1 MCNKKMAFTAAL
13 AAVLALAVPATLPA
27 AGEGEEAAAGD
38 AHLEITWL
46 GDTPDESWWIG
57 QLEEMFNVTITL
69 NGVARFDGEA
79 ERIMV
84 AAGEFPDT
92 GAPCCLTT
100 LTLYEDQVIRSLPEE
115 MLRAAAPDYARAMD
129 DRYPAIWT
137 IYRTPDVDGE
147 QMAMGAIAEGS
158 MASVFHLFTRKD
170 WLDAIG
176 VELPDY
182 DAAKTFLARGIH
194 YYEHDALTLDWLE
207 EVLVAYRDGDPD
219 GNGRNDTIPYG
230 AYTQRAA
237 PYSPWP
243 WGAIQGAMGVPT
255 MNLDRNHY
263 VDGELYIAHVS
274 PRFKEFTELVA
285 RWWDLGL
292 IDSEFFTIDRG
303 ASWEKAATG
312 AFGVYNSNY
321 NYVGRVP
328 ARPPDNMIS
337 DEEVAAGVELVM
349 FAPIGPRGEQFA
361 GMYGTSYVRSQVQV
375 MNKNLDDA
383 KTARIMEIVNSK
395 YRLNDG
401 TEEGIDLWI
410 QWEYNHGQQGV
421 HWEWAGDPYR
431 SQTRRIPA
439 DERPADAPA
448 RGGFPTNYPNYSP
461 VESFAFTYPPQQ
473 TTWILDHLFGDRVQS
488 RTFATEYFDIFNQ
501 TAFREVVERRGE
513 ALQTMTAEFFA
524 RAVTGEVDVDAEWDR
539 YVAAWMAAGGDELM
553 AEIAKMPRWSDFF

>member
-1 MCNKKMAFTAAL
+1 MMMRNKTMAIAL
-13 AAVLALAVPATLPA
+13 ALALALAVPAALPA
-27 AGEGEEAAAGD
+27 TGAEEAAAGD
-38 AHLEITWL
+38 GHLEITWL

-57 QLEEMFNVTITL
+57 QLEEMFDVTITL

-92 GAPCCLTT
+92 GAPCCLNT
-100 LTLYEDQVIRSLPEE
+100 LTLYEDQVIRGLPEA
-115 MLRAAAPDYARAMD
+115 MLRANAPDYARAMD
-129 DRYPAIWT
+129 ERYPAIWT
-137 IYRTPDVDGE
+137 IYRAPDADGE
-147 QMAMGAIAEGS
+147 QIAMGAIAEGS

-170 WLDAIG
+170 WLDALG

-182 DAAKTFLARGIH
+182 DRTKTFLARGIH
-194 YYEHDALTLDWLE
+194 YYENDALTLDWLE

-230 AYTQRAA
+230 AYTQNDS
-237 PYSPWP
+237 PYNSWP
-243 WGAIQGAMGVPT
+243 WGAIQGALGVPT
-255 MNLDRNHY
+255 MNLDRNQY

-274 PRFKEFTELVA
+274 PRFKEFTELAA
-285 RWWDLGL
+285 RWWDMGL

-312 AFGVYNSNY
+312 AFGVYSSNY

-337 DEEVAAGVELVM
+337 DQEVADGVELVM

-375 MNKNLDDA
+375 MNKNLSDA
-383 KTARIMEIVNSK
+383 KAERVMRIVNTK
-395 YRLNDG
+395 YRLDDG
-401 TEEGIDLWI
+401 TTEGIDLWI
-410 QWEYNHGQQGV
+410 QWEYNHGQEGV
-421 HWEWAGDPYR
+421 HWEWAGEPYR
-431 SQTRRIPA
+431 SQTRRIPP
-439 DERPADAPA
+439 DQRPAGAPA
-448 RGGFPTNYPNYSP
+448 RGGFPSNYPNYQP

-473 TTWILDHLFGDRVQS
+473 TDWILNHLFGDRVRS
-488 RTFATEYFDIFNQ
+488 RTFATEYFDIFNE
-501 TAFREVVERRGE
+501 TDFREVAARRGE

-524 RAVTGEVDVDAEWDR
+524 KAVTGEIDIDAEWDA
-539 YVAAWMAAGGDELM
+539 YVANWMNAGGDELM
-553 AEIAKMPRWSDFF
+553 AEIAKMPRWADFF

>member
-1 MCNKKMAFTAAL
+1 MMMRNKTMAIAL
-13 AAVLALAVPATLPA
+13 ALALALAVPAALPA
-27 AGEGEEAAAGD
+27 TGAEEAAAGD
-38 AHLEITWL
+38 GHLEITWL

-57 QLEEMFNVTITL
+57 QLEEMFDVTITL

-92 GAPCCLTT
+92 GAPCCLNT
-100 LTLYEDQVIRSLPEE
+100 LTLYEDQVIRGLPEA
-115 MLRAAAPDYARAMD
+115 MLRANAPDYARAMD
-129 DRYPAIWT
+129 ERYPAIWT
-137 IYRTPDVDGE
+137 IYRAPDAEGE
-147 QMAMGAIAEGS
+147 QIAMGAIAEGS

-170 WLDAIG
+170 WLDALG

-182 DAAKTFLARGIH
+182 DRTKTFLARGIH
-194 YYEHDALTLDWLE
+194 YYENDALTLDWLE

-230 AYTQRAA
+230 AYTQNDS
-237 PYSPWP
+237 PYNSWP
-243 WGAIQGAMGVPT
+243 WGAIQGALGVPT
-255 MNLDRNHY
+255 MNLDRNQY

-274 PRFKEFTELVA
+274 PRFKEFTELAA
-285 RWWDLGL
+285 RWWDMGL

-312 AFGVYNSNY
+312 AFGVYSSNY

-337 DEEVAAGVELVM
+337 DQEVADGVELVM

-375 MNKNLDDA
+375 MNKNLSDA
-383 KTARIMEIVNSK
+383 KAERVMRIVNTK
-395 YRLNDG
+395 YRLDDG
-401 TEEGIDLWI
+401 TTEGIDLWI
-410 QWEYNHGQQGV
+410 QWEYNHGQEGV
-421 HWEWAGDPYR
+421 HWEWAGEPYR
-431 SQTRRIPA
+431 SQTRRIPP
-439 DERPADAPA
+439 DQRPAGAPA
-448 RGGFPTNYPNYSP
+448 RGGFPSNYPNYSP

-473 TTWILDHLFGDRVQS
+473 TDWILNHLFGDRVRS
-488 RTFATEYFDIFNQ
+488 RTFATEYFDIFNE
-501 TAFREVVERRGE
+501 TDFREVAARRGE

-524 RAVTGEVDVDAEWDR
+524 KAVTGEIDIDAEWDA
-539 YVAAWMAAGGDELM
+539 YVANWMDAGGDELM
-553 AEIAKMPRWSDFF
+553 AEIAKMPRWADFF

>member
-1 MCNKKMAFTAAL
+1 MRNKKMAFTAAL

-27 AGEGEEAAAGD
+27 AGEEEAAAAGD
-38 AHLEITWL
+38 AHMEITWL
-46 GDTPDESWWIG
+46 GDTPGESWWIG

-92 GAPCCLTT
+92 GAPCCLNT

-129 DRYPAIWT
+129 ERYPAIWT
-137 IYRTPDVDGE
+137 IYRTADAEDA

-158 MASVFHLFTRKD
+158 MASVFHLFTRTD
-170 WLDAIG
+170 WLDAVG

-182 DAAKTFLARGIH
+182 DATKTHLARGIH
-194 YYEHDALTLDWLE
+194 YYENGAITLDWLE
-207 EVLVAYRDGDPD
+207 DLLVAYRDGDPD
-219 GNGRNDTIPYG
+219 GNGQNDTIPYG

-237 PYSPWP
+237 PYSSWP

-285 RWWDLGL
+285 RWWDMGL

-337 DEEVAAGVELVM
+337 DEDVAAGVELVM
-349 FAPIGPRGEQFA
+349 FAPTGPRGEQFA

-383 KTARIMEIVNSK
+383 KTARVMEIVNSK

-410 QWEYNHGQQGV
+410 QWEYNHGQEGV
-421 HWEWAGDPYR
+421 HWEWAGEPYG

-473 TTWILDHLFGDRVQS
+473 TAWILGHLFGDRVQS

-501 TAFREVVERRGE
+501 TGFREAQSRRGE

-524 RAVTGEVDVDAEWDR
+524 RAVTGDIDVDAEWDR
-539 YVAAWMAAGGDELM
+539 YVADWMAAGGDELM

>member
-1 MCNKKMAFTAAL
+1 MMMRNKTMAIAL
-13 AAVLALAVPATLPA
+13 ALALALAVPAALPA
-27 AGEGEEAAAGD
+27 TGAEEAAAGD
-38 AHLEITWL
+38 GHLEITWL

-57 QLEEMFNVTITL
+57 QLEEMFDVTITL

-92 GAPCCLTT
+92 GAPCCLNT
-100 LTLYEDQVIRSLPEE
+100 LTLYEDQVIRGLPEA
-115 MLRAAAPDYARAMD
+115 MLRANAPDYARAMD
-129 DRYPAIWT
+129 ERYPAIWT
-137 IYRTPDVDGE
+137 IYRAPDADGE
-147 QMAMGAIAEGS
+147 QIAMGAIAEGS

-170 WLDAIG
+170 WLDALG

-182 DAAKTFLARGIH
+182 DRTKTFLARGIH
-194 YYEHDALTLDWLE
+194 YYENDALTLDWLE

-230 AYTQRAA
+230 AYTQNDS
-237 PYSPWP
+237 PYNSWP
-243 WGAIQGAMGVPT
+243 WGAIQGALGVPT
-255 MNLDRNHY
+255 MNLDRNQY

-274 PRFKEFTELVA
+274 PRFKEFTELAA
-285 RWWDLGL
+285 RWWDMGL

-312 AFGVYNSNY
+312 AFGVYSSNY

-337 DEEVAAGVELVM
+337 DQEVADGVELVM

-375 MNKNLDDA
+375 MNKNLSDVKA
-383 KTARIMEIVNSK
+383 ERVMRIVNTK
-395 YRLNDG
+395 YRLDDG
-401 TEEGIDLWI
+401 TTEGIDLWI
-410 QWEYNHGQQGV
+410 QWEYNHGQEGV
-421 HWEWAGDPYR
+421 HWEWAGEPYR
-431 SQTRRIPA
+431 SQTRRIPP
-439 DERPADAPA
+439 DQRPAGAPA
-448 RGGFPTNYPNYSP
+448 RGGFPSNYPNYSP

-473 TTWILDHLFGDRVQS
+473 TDWILNHLFGDRVRS
-488 RTFATEYFDIFNQ
+488 RTFATEYFDIFNE
-501 TAFREVVERRGE
+501 TDFREVAARRGE

-524 RAVTGEVDVDAEWDR
+524 KAVTGEIDIDAEWDA
-539 YVAAWMAAGGDELM
+539 YVANWMNAGGDELM
-553 AEIAKMPRWSDFF
+553 AEIAKMPRWADFF

>member
-1 MCNKKMAFTAAL
+1 MMMRNKTMAIAL
-13 AAVLALAVPATLPA
+13 ALALALAVPAALPA
-27 AGEGEEAAAGD
+27 TGAEEAAAGD
-38 AHLEITWL
+38 GHLEITWL

-57 QLEEMFNVTITL
+57 QLEEMFDVTITL

-92 GAPCCLTT
+92 GAPCCLNT
-100 LTLYEDQVIRSLPEE
+100 LTLYEDQVIRGLPEA
-115 MLRAAAPDYARAMD
+115 MLRANAPDYARAMD
-129 DRYPAIWT
+129 ERYPAIWT
-137 IYRTPDVDGE
+137 IYRAPDAEGE
-147 QMAMGAIAEGS
+147 QIAMGAIAEGS

-170 WLDAIG
+170 WLDALG

-182 DAAKTFLARGIH
+182 DRTKTFLARGIH
-194 YYEHDALTLDWLE
+194 YYENDALTLDWLE

-230 AYTQRAA
+230 AYTQNDS
-237 PYSPWP
+237 PYNSWP
-243 WGAIQGAMGVPT
+243 WGAIQGALGVPT
-255 MNLDRNHY
+255 MNLDRNQY

-274 PRFKEFTELVA
+274 PRFKEFTELAA
-285 RWWDLGL
+285 RWWDMGL

-312 AFGVYNSNY
+312 AFGVYSSNY

-337 DEEVAAGVELVM
+337 DQEVADGVELVM

-375 MNKNLDDA
+375 MNKNLSDA
-383 KTARIMEIVNSK
+383 KAERVMRIVNTK
-395 YRLNDG
+395 YRLDDG
-401 TEEGIDLWI
+401 TTEGIDLWI
-410 QWEYNHGQQGV
+410 QWEYNHGQEGV
-421 HWEWAGDPYR
+421 HWEWAGEPYR
-431 SQTRRIPA
+431 SQTRRIPP
-439 DERPADAPA
+439 DQRPAGAPA
-448 RGGFPTNYPNYSP
+448 RGGFPSNYPNYQP

-473 TTWILDHLFGDRVQS
+473 TDWILNHLFGDRVRS
-488 RTFATEYFDIFNQ
+488 RTFATEYFDIFNE
-501 TAFREVVERRGE
+501 TDFREVAARRGE

-524 RAVTGEVDVDAEWDR
+524 KAVTGEIDIDAEWDA
-539 YVAAWMAAGGDELM
+539 YVANWMNAGGDELM
-553 AEIAKMPRWSDFF
+553 AEIAKMPRWADFF

>member
-1 MCNKKMAFTAAL
+1 MMMRNKTMAIAL
-13 AAVLALAVPATLPA
+13 ALALALAVPAALPA
-27 AGEGEEAAAGD
+27 TGAEEAAAGD
-38 AHLEITWL
+38 GHLEITWL

-57 QLEEMFNVTITL
+57 QLEEMFDVTITL

-92 GAPCCLTT
+92 GAPCCLNT
-100 LTLYEDQVIRSLPEE
+100 LTLYEDQVIRGLPEA
-115 MLRAAAPDYARAMD
+115 MLRANAPDYARAMD
-129 DRYPAIWT
+129 ERYPAIWT
-137 IYRTPDVDGE
+137 IYRAPDADGE
-147 QMAMGAIAEGS
+147 QIAMGAIAEGS

-170 WLDAIG
+170 WLDALG

-182 DAAKTFLARGIH
+182 DRTKTFLARGIH
-194 YYEHDALTLDWLE
+194 YYENDALTLDWLE

-230 AYTQRAA
+230 AYTQNDS
-237 PYSPWP
+237 PYNSWP
-243 WGAIQGAMGVPT
+243 WGAIQGALGVPT
-255 MNLDRNHY
+255 MNLDRNQY

-274 PRFKEFTELVA
+274 PRFKEFTELAA
-285 RWWDLGL
+285 RWWDMGL

-312 AFGVYNSNY
+312 AFGVYSSNY

-337 DEEVAAGVELVM
+337 DQEVADGVELVM

-375 MNKNLDDA
+375 MNKNLSDVKA
-383 KTARIMEIVNSK
+383 ERVMRIVNTK
-395 YRLNDG
+395 YRLDDG
-401 TEEGIDLWI
+401 TTEGIDLWI
-410 QWEYNHGQQGV
+410 QWEYNHGQEGV
-421 HWEWAGDPYR
+421 HWEWAGEPYR
-431 SQTRRIPA
+431 SQTRRIPP
-439 DERPADAPA
+439 DQRPAGAPA
-448 RGGFPTNYPNYSP
+448 RGGFPSNYPNYSP

-473 TTWILDHLFGDRVQS
+473 TDWILNHLFGDRVQS
-488 RTFATEYFDIFNQ
+488 RTFATEYFDIFNE
-501 TAFREVVERRGE
+501 TDFREVAARRGE

-524 RAVTGEVDVDAEWDR
+524 KAVTGEIDIDAEWDA
-539 YVAAWMAAGGDELM
+539 YVANWMNAGGDELM
-553 AEIAKMPRWSDFF
+553 AEIAKMPRWADFF

>member
-1 MCNKKMAFTAAL
+1 
-13 AAVLALAVPATLPA
+13 
-27 AGEGEEAAAGD
+27 
-38 AHLEITWL
+38 
-46 GDTPDESWWIG
+46 
-57 QLEEMFNVTITL
+57 
-69 NGVARFDGEA
+69 
-79 ERIMV
+79 
-84 AAGEFPDT
+84 
-92 GAPCCLTT
+92 
-100 LTLYEDQVIRSLPEE
+100 
-115 MLRAAAPDYARAMD
+115 
-129 DRYPAIWT
+129 
-137 IYRTPDVDGE
+137 
-147 QMAMGAIAEGS
+147 MAMGAIAEGS

-170 WLDAIG
+170 WLDALG

-182 DAAKTFLARGIH
+182 DATKTFLARGIH
-194 YYEHDALTLDWLE
+194 YYENDALTLDWLE

-219 GNGRNDTIPYG
+219 GNGMNDTIPYG

-237 PYSPWP
+237 PYSSWP
-243 WGAIQGAMGVPT
+243 WGAIQGALGVPT
-255 MNLDRNHY
+255 MNLDRNQY
-263 VDGELYIAHVS
+263 VDGQLYIAHVS

-292 IDSEFFTIDRG
+292 IDSEFFTLDRG

-337 DEEVAAGVELVM
+337 DEDVAAGAELVM
-349 FAPIGPRGEQFA
+349 FAPIGPRGEQFS

-383 KTARIMEIVNSK
+383 KTARVMRIVNSK

-421 HWEWAGDPYR
+421 HWEWAGDPYA

-439 DERPADAPA
+439 DERPAGAPA

-461 VESFAFTYPPQQ
+461 VESFAFTYPTQQ
-473 TTWILDHLFGDRVQS
+473 TAWILDHLFGDRVQGQ
-488 RTFATEYFDIFNQ
+488 TFATEYFDIFNQ
-501 TAFREVVERRGE
+501 TDFREVQSRRGE

-524 RAVTGEVDVDAEWDR
+524 RAVTGEIDVDAEWDR
-539 YVAAWMAAGGDELM
+539 YVADWMAAGGDELM

>member
-1 MCNKKMAFTAAL
+1 MRNKKMAFTAAL

-27 AGEGEEAAAGD
+27 AGEEEAAAAGD
-38 AHLEITWL
+38 AHMEITWL
-46 GDTPDESWWIG
+46 GDTPGESWWIG

-92 GAPCCLTT
+92 GAPCCLNA

-129 DRYPAIWT
+129 ERYPAIWT
-137 IYRTPDVDGE
+137 IYRTPDAEDA

-158 MASVFHLFTRKD
+158 MASVFHLFTRTD
-170 WLDAIG
+170 WLDAVG

-182 DAAKTFLARGIH
+182 DATKTHLARGIH
-194 YYEHDALTLDWLE
+194 YYENDALTLDWLE
-207 EVLVAYRDGDPD
+207 DLLVAYRDGDPD
-219 GNGRNDTIPYG
+219 GNGQNDTIPYG

-285 RWWDLGL
+285 RWWDMGL

-337 DEEVAAGVELVM
+337 DEDVAAGVELVM
-349 FAPIGPRGEQFA
+349 FAPTGPRGEQFA
-361 GMYGTSYVRSQVQV
+361 GMYGTSYVRPQVQV
-375 MNKNLDDA
+375 MNRNLDDA
-383 KTARIMEIVNSK
+383 KTARVMEIVNSK

-410 QWEYNHGQQGV
+410 QWEYNHGQEGV
-421 HWEWAGDPYR
+421 HWEWAGEPYA

-473 TTWILDHLFGDRVQS
+473 TAWILDHLFGERVQS

-501 TAFREVVERRGE
+501 TDFRDVQSRRGE
-513 ALQTMTAEFFA
+513 TLQTMTAEFFA
-524 RAVTGEVDVDAEWDR
+524 RAVTGDIDVDAEWDR
-539 YVAAWMAAGGDELM
+539 YVADWMAAGGDELM

>member
-1 MCNKKMAFTAAL
+1 MMMRNKTMAIAL
-13 AAVLALAVPATLPA
+13 ALALALAVPAALPA
-27 AGEGEEAAAGD
+27 TGAEEAAAGD
-38 AHLEITWL
+38 GHLEITWL

-57 QLEEMFNVTITL
+57 QLEEMFDVTITL

-92 GAPCCLTT
+92 GAPCCLNT
-100 LTLYEDQVIRSLPEE
+100 LTLYEDQVIRGLPEA
-115 MLRAAAPDYARAMD
+115 MLRANAPDYARAMD
-129 DRYPAIWT
+129 ERYPAIWT
-137 IYRTPDVDGE
+137 IYRAPDADGE
-147 QMAMGAIAEGS
+147 QIAMGAIAEGS

-170 WLDAIG
+170 WLDALG

-182 DAAKTFLARGIH
+182 DRTKTFLARGIH
-194 YYEHDALTLDWLE
+194 YYENDALTLDWLE

-230 AYTQRAA
+230 AYTQNDS
-237 PYSPWP
+237 PYNSWP
-243 WGAIQGAMGVPT
+243 WGAIQGALGVPT
-255 MNLDRNHY
+255 MNLDRNQY

-274 PRFKEFTELVA
+274 PRFKEFTELAA
-285 RWWDLGL
+285 RWWDMGL

-312 AFGVYNSNY
+312 AFGVYSSNY

-337 DEEVAAGVELVM
+337 DQEVADGVELVM

-375 MNKNLDDA
+375 MNKNLSDA
-383 KTARIMEIVNSK
+383 KAERVMRIVNTK
-395 YRLNDG
+395 YRLDDG
-401 TEEGIDLWI
+401 TTEGIDLWI
-410 QWEYNHGQQGV
+410 QWEYNHGQEGV
-421 HWEWAGDPYR
+421 HWEWAGEPYR
-431 SQTRRIPA
+431 SQTRRIPP
-439 DERPADAPA
+439 DQRPAGAPA
-448 RGGFPTNYPNYSP
+448 RGGFPSNYPNYSP

-473 TTWILDHLFGDRVQS
+473 TDWILNHLFGDRVRS
-488 RTFATEYFDIFNQ
+488 RTFATEYFDIFNE
-501 TAFREVVERRGE
+501 TDFREVAARRGE

-524 RAVTGEVDVDAEWDR
+524 KAVTGEIDIDAEWDA
-539 YVAAWMAAGGDELM
+539 YVANWMNAGGDELM
-553 AEIAKMPRWSDFF
+553 AEIAKMPRWADFF

>member
-1 MCNKKMAFTAAL
+1 MMMRNKTMAIAL
-13 AAVLALAVPATLPA
+13 ALALALAVPAALPA
-27 AGEGEEAAAGD
+27 TGAEEAAAGD
-38 AHLEITWL
+38 GHLEITWL

-57 QLEEMFNVTITL
+57 QLEEMFDVTITL

-92 GAPCCLTT
+92 GAPCCLNT
-100 LTLYEDQVIRSLPEE
+100 LTLYEDQVIRGLPEA
-115 MLRAAAPDYARAMD
+115 MLRANAPDYARAMD
-129 DRYPAIWT
+129 ERYPAIWT
-137 IYRTPDVDGE
+137 IYRAPDADGE
-147 QMAMGAIAEGS
+147 QIAMGAIAEGS

-170 WLDAIG
+170 WLDALG

-182 DAAKTFLARGIH
+182 DRTKTFLARGIH
-194 YYEHDALTLDWLE
+194 YYENDALTLDWLE

-230 AYTQRAA
+230 AYTQNDS
-237 PYSPWP
+237 PYNSWP
-243 WGAIQGAMGVPT
+243 WGAIQGALGVPT
-255 MNLDRNHY
+255 MNLDRNQY

-274 PRFKEFTELVA
+274 PRFKEFTELAA
-285 RWWDLGL
+285 RWWDMGL

-312 AFGVYNSNY
+312 AFGVYSSNY

-337 DEEVAAGVELVM
+337 DQEVADGVELVM

-375 MNKNLDDA
+375 MNKNLSDA
-383 KTARIMEIVNSK
+383 KAERVMRIVNTK
-395 YRLNDG
+395 YRLDDG
-401 TEEGIDLWI
+401 TTEGIDLWI
-410 QWEYNHGQQGV
+410 QWEYNHGQEGV
-421 HWEWAGDPYR
+421 HWEWAGEPYR
-431 SQTRRIPA
+431 SQTRRIPP
-439 DERPADAPA
+439 DQRPAGAPA
-448 RGGFPTNYPNYSP
+448 RGGFPSNYPNYSP

-473 TTWILDHLFGDRVQS
+473 TDWILNHLFGDRVQS
-488 RTFATEYFDIFNQ
+488 RTFATEYFDIFNE
-501 TAFREVVERRGE
+501 TDFREVAARRGE

-524 RAVTGEVDVDAEWDR
+524 KAVTGEIDIDAEWDA
-539 YVAAWMAAGGDELM
+539 YVANWMDAGGDELM
-553 AEIAKMPRWSDFF
+553 AEIAKMPRWADFF